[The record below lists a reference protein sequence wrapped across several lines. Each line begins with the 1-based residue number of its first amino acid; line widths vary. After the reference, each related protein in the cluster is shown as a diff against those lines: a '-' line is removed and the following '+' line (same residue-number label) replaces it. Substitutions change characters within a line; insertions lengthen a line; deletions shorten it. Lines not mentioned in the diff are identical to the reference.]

1 MSSKAD
7 RLHAYETV
15 KAYCSDHS
23 LHLVALI
30 MFPPTYES
38 PSEPILPGS
47 ADNPHDPSIPFPRKF
62 LPLSLSKDDIWRD
75 TVSHEITELV
85 LIIQEYIRLLQ
96 KSSGRIIVV
105 SGCSESRFLCEY
117 VHRHYVAGF
126 QPPIDLNLIAGSGFH
141 SLLDDARR
149 SIAHTLRSEL
159 APLGIKV
166 ASVLSGPLTTPTR
179 RVLDERHA
187 FPCNMPLIYS

>member
-1 MSSKAD
+1 
-7 RLHAYETV
+7 
-15 KAYCSDHS
+15 
-23 LHLVALI
+23 LI

-47 ADNPHDPSIPFPRKF
+47 TDNPHDPSIPFPRKF

-105 SGCSESRFLCEY
+105 SGCSESRFLS
-117 VHRHYVAGF
+117 
-126 QPPIDLNLIAGSGFH
+126 GSGFN

-149 SIAHTLRSEL
+149 SIAHTLSSEL

-179 RVLDERHA
+179 RVLDERNVCLKRIDPDTLRIFGTNLGPGLLEKA
-187 FPCNMPLIYS
+187 LRIFAVREEDLLGVIEGITNSRLAENEL